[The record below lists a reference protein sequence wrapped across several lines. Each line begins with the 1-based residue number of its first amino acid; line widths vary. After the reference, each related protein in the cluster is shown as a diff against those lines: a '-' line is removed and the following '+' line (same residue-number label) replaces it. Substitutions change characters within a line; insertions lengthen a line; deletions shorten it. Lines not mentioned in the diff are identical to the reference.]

1 MEITED
7 ERATNNNGRFERQ
20 DRKLQILKDN
30 QSYCTKTQCQ
40 RRLQNQTNKW
50 VDENI
55 KVVKKI
61 GLKKIMSY
69 ES

>member
-30 QSYCTKTQCQ
+30 HTALKLNVNVGC
-40 RRLQNQTNKW
+40 R
-50 VDENI
+50 I
-55 KVVKKI
+55 KKI
-61 GLKKIMSY
+61 NGLMKILRL
-69 ES
+69 